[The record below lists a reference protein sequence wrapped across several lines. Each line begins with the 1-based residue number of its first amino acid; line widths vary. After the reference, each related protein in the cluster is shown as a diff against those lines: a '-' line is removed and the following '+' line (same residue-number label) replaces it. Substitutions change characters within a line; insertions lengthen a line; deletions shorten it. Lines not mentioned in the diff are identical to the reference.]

1 MWLISVARK
10 SFYHAFK
17 GNSEES
23 RCHPSQSIHWP
34 MAACPGVI
42 NITPCVGGSNPPLD
56 KVNNKVL
63 PLSENDAQLDSE
75 TKHPYEKAYHK

>member
-1 MWLISVARK
+1 
-10 SFYHAFK
+10 
-17 GNSEES
+17 
-23 RCHPSQSIHWP
+23 

-63 PLSENDAQLDSE
+63 PLSENDGGVDSE